1 MAIELKG
8 VTKRYGATTA
18 LDKVSVSFGGGIV
31 YGLLGANGAGKT
43 TMMNVITNRIFAD
56 EGEVLIDGE
65 RAPGRDKALG
75 RVYMMAEANLF
86 PDSMKVEPALRL
98 TKSFYPSFDMDYA
111 LAVAKRFELPLKKKV
126 KSLSTG
132 YASIFRLTLALAVST
147 PYVIFDE
154 PVLGLDAQHRDLFYR
169 LLMERA
175 AQTEQTV
182 ILSTHLIQEA
192 ASLISHAVII
202 HSGRILRDMDT
213 AALTGAAYQVSG
225 PAAAVDAYCAGRHVL
240 NVNSLG
246 GLKTA
251 CVEGEPEAEAPA
263 GSKMRFA
270 PIFKYRMRD
279 CLSSGGVVM
288 LVMVVMTV
296 LSYFG
301 IVTFGGYEESVDGV
315 VTERFATMNFT
326 MPYVI
331 FMFVVGIVTIREDM
345 RIGIQNGA
353 GRTTSFLANLA
364 CLAATALLLNLNCL
378 VFYKLW
384 ALLDTE
390 LIIIDLY
397 SMAFLQEMT
406 PDTLG
411 EMLMCFI
418 TGTAA
423 SLALAGC
430 GVMLSLVYWR
440 LGKAGKWILSL
451 GMGAAFILF
460 INASASYDWLRLALT
475 NFFVWVVKAPINMD
489 VFFLALAAVF
499 FGIGRAVT
507 LKNPITAATA

>member
-1 MAIELKG
+1 
-8 VTKRYGATTA
+8 
-18 LDKVSVSFGGGIV
+18 
-31 YGLLGANGAGKT
+31 
-43 TMMNVITNRIFAD
+43 
-56 EGEVLIDGE
+56 
-65 RAPGRDKALG
+65 
-75 RVYMMAEANLF
+75 
-86 PDSMKVEPALRL
+86 
-98 TKSFYPSFDMDYA
+98 
-111 LAVAKRFELPLKKKV
+111 
-126 KSLSTG
+126 
-132 YASIFRLTLALAVST
+132 
-147 PYVIFDE
+147 
-154 PVLGLDAQHRDLFYR
+154 
-169 LLMERA
+169 
-175 AQTEQTV
+175 
-182 ILSTHLIQEA
+182 
-192 ASLISHAVII
+192 
-202 HSGRILRDMDT
+202 
-213 AALTGAAYQVSG
+213 
-225 PAAAVDAYCAGRHVL
+225 
-240 NVNSLG
+240 
-246 GLKTA
+246 
-251 CVEGEPEAEAPA
+251 
-263 GSKMRFA
+263 MRFA
-270 PIFKYRMRD
+270 AIFKYRMRD
-279 CLSSGGVVM
+279 CLISCGVVM

-451 GMGAAFILF
+451 GMGADGRGLHPLHKRLRE
-460 INASASYDWLRLALT
+460 LRLAPARAHELLCLAGQGPAQYGRLLPRARRGLLRHRPGGDAQEPH
-475 NFFVWVVKAPINMD
+475 NRRDGVKKAPAGSRRGLCRARNY
-489 VFFLALAAVF
+489 AA
-499 FGIGRAVT
+499 GSSYSSAR
-507 LKNPITAATA
+507 

>member
-1 MAIELKG
+1 
-8 VTKRYGATTA
+8 
-18 LDKVSVSFGGGIV
+18 
-31 YGLLGANGAGKT
+31 
-43 TMMNVITNRIFAD
+43 
-56 EGEVLIDGE
+56 
-65 RAPGRDKALG
+65 
-75 RVYMMAEANLF
+75 
-86 PDSMKVEPALRL
+86 
-98 TKSFYPSFDMDYA
+98 
-111 LAVAKRFELPLKKKV
+111 
-126 KSLSTG
+126 
-132 YASIFRLTLALAVST
+132 
-147 PYVIFDE
+147 
-154 PVLGLDAQHRDLFYR
+154 
-169 LLMERA
+169 
-175 AQTEQTV
+175 
-182 ILSTHLIQEA
+182 
-192 ASLISHAVII
+192 
-202 HSGRILRDMDT
+202 
-213 AALTGAAYQVSG
+213 
-225 PAAAVDAYCAGRHVL
+225 
-240 NVNSLG
+240 
-246 GLKTA
+246 
-251 CVEGEPEAEAPA
+251 
-263 GSKMRFA
+263 MRFA

-279 CLSSGGVVM
+279 CLFSGGVVM

-301 IVTFGGYEESVDGV
+301 IVTFGGYEQSVDGV
-315 VTERFATMNFT
+315 VTESFATMNFT

-475 NFFVWVVKAPINMD
+475 NFFVWLVKAPINMD

>member
-1 MAIELKG
+1 
-8 VTKRYGATTA
+8 
-18 LDKVSVSFGGGIV
+18 
-31 YGLLGANGAGKT
+31 
-43 TMMNVITNRIFAD
+43 
-56 EGEVLIDGE
+56 
-65 RAPGRDKALG
+65 
-75 RVYMMAEANLF
+75 
-86 PDSMKVEPALRL
+86 
-98 TKSFYPSFDMDYA
+98 
-111 LAVAKRFELPLKKKV
+111 
-126 KSLSTG
+126 
-132 YASIFRLTLALAVST
+132 
-147 PYVIFDE
+147 
-154 PVLGLDAQHRDLFYR
+154 
-169 LLMERA
+169 
-175 AQTEQTV
+175 
-182 ILSTHLIQEA
+182 
-192 ASLISHAVII
+192 
-202 HSGRILRDMDT
+202 
-213 AALTGAAYQVSG
+213 
-225 PAAAVDAYCAGRHVL
+225 
-240 NVNSLG
+240 
-246 GLKTA
+246 
-251 CVEGEPEAEAPA
+251 
-263 GSKMRFA
+263 MRFA

-279 CLSSGGVVM
+279 CLFSGGVVM
-288 LVMVVMTV
+288 LVMVVMTA

-364 CLAATALLLNLNCL
+364 CLTATALLLNLNCL

-397 SMAFLQEMT
+397 SMAFLHEMT

-460 INASASYDWLRLALT
+460 INAAVSYDWLQLALT
-475 NFFVWVVKAPINMD
+475 NFFVWVVKAPLNMD
-489 VFFLALAAVF
+489 VFFLALAAIF
-499 FGIGRAVT
+499 FGIGRAAT
-507 LKNPITAATA
+507 LRNPITAATA